1 MVMKNVQVYIT
12 ATVVG
17 TITVPENT
25 TDEDIKNGFA
35 DIYFYP
41 ANMPHIEKEDLGA
54 DEFTVDIIT
63 EDWGKDPNQLA
74 LDI

>member
-35 DIYFYP
+35 DI
-41 ANMPHIEKEDLGA
+41 
-54 DEFTVDIIT
+54 
-63 EDWGKDPNQLA
+63 
-74 LDI
+74 